1 MDSKAV
7 AEMYAENAI
16 RQDSIFKVT
25 QQGSNAVKAFA
36 EAFFTQYPDVQ
47 WTPIEMFG
55 EKAYANKPQVIGSSY
70 AIEIDDPSGE
80 DCEVMALVLL
90 QILDGKIEQEVLYYE
105 VDSLIQCGWAK

>member
-1 MDSKAV
+1 
-7 AEMYAENAI
+7 
-16 RQDSIFKVT
+16 
-25 QQGSNAVKAFA
+25 
-36 EAFFTQYPDVQ
+36 
-47 WTPIEMFG
+47 
-55 EKAYANKPQVIGSSY
+55 VIGSSY